1 MGKIILFM
9 CLFSFAFGVSQD
21 KKTKVYFEIEQKEVR
36 DSTWLKVKLVNNSN
50 QDIWIA
56 LDTVTSNQTKNFL
69 CTNSF
74 YKGLEMKETLT
85 SHLKGESSY
94 ATMLVSAQNFDCF
107 DGRESKI
114 TSKKNLILVKKG
126 NEIVF
131 PYFFTLKK
139 MQKENPVYYREH
151 TVEDIVRKEGHVT
164 LELIYSMSSL
174 WLDQYV
180 DKELLQEL
188 SKEDYVPFVNNIK
201 SNSIKFVY

>member
-1 MGKIILFM
+1 MGKIILLIS
-9 CLFSFAFGVSQD
+9 LFSLTIGLSQN
-21 KKTKVYFEIEQKEVR
+21 KKSKVYFEIEQKEVR
-36 DSTWLKVKLVNNSN
+36 DSTWLRIKLVNNSQEN
-50 QDIWIA
+50 IWIA

-94 ATMLVSAQNFDCF
+94 ATMLVSAQNFNCF
-107 DGRESKI
+107 DDRESKI
-114 TSKKNLILVKKG
+114 TNKKNLILVKKG

-131 PYFFTLKK
+131 SYFFTLKK

-151 TVEDIVRKEGHVT
+151 TVEDIVKKEGYVT

-174 WLDQYV
+174 WVDQYV
-180 DKELLQEL
+180 DKELLQKL
-188 SKEDYVPFVNNIK
+188 SKDDYVPFVNNIK